1 MKNILVT
8 GGAGYIGNEIINVL
22 KESSD
27 NKVFVI
33 DSLLYTPSYL
43 KNVNFTFGDVSDISF
58 MRNYLAKTQIDV
70 IIHMAG
76 IVGDEACR
84 IHRIAA
90 YSTNVES
97 VKILKDIFNGVIIF
111 PSSCSVYGK
120 NSSVLDEDSPVNP
133 LSFYGENK
141 VEAEE
146 ILKDRDKTR
155 IYRLGTVH
163 GIVERFRNDLVVHTL
178 TLKALIHGKM
188 QVYGDQQWRPLVHV
202 KDVARTF
209 CQNLDIEKFEI
220 FNLSSKNYRII
231 EIAEHIQKRLPT
243 ALLEITNIP
252 FEDERNYRVSNAKIK
267 AKFLADNYTID
278 DTIND
283 IIGVYK
289 DGRIKNFS
297 DIIYSNVGKVEFK
310 I

>member
-1 MKNILVT
+1 MLFL
-8 GGAGYIGNEIINVL
+8 YISSISVIQ
-22 KESSD
+22 SD
-27 NKVFVI
+27 N
-33 DSLLYTPSYL
+33 L
-43 KNVNFTFGDVSDISF
+43 
-58 MRNYLAKTQIDV
+58 
-70 IIHMAG
+70 
-76 IVGDEACR
+76 
-84 IHRIAA
+84 
-90 YSTNVES
+90 
-97 VKILKDIFNGVIIF
+97 
-111 PSSCSVYGK
+111 
-120 NSSVLDEDSPVNP
+120 
-133 LSFYGENK
+133 
-141 VEAEE
+141 
-146 ILKDRDKTR
+146 
-155 IYRLGTVH
+155 
-163 GIVERFRNDLVVHTL
+163 LVVLSPTL
-178 TLKALIHGKM
+178 
-188 QVYGDQQWRPLVHV
+188 
-202 KDVARTF
+202 
-209 CQNLDIEKFEI
+209 IEKFEI